1 MRQMLGSRIQN
12 IINQKRVETTNF
24 RHSVT
29 VVLLLRA
36 LRNTTFYEDSDFKID
51 KNAGFSKEELVMGRL
66 LYKIRLIKD
75 MNAHPIWGVELDPKD
90 ITNVGT
96 EQIGQGLFTAIA
108 SFFNSDCNPNT
119 IRINLGKKMFLV
131 AGKNIRKGEEIT
143 DNYCIH
149 FSDMPAMERREW
161 IEVGC

>member
-1 MRQMLGSRIQN
+1 
-12 IINQKRVETTNF
+12 
-24 RHSVT
+24 
-29 VVLLLRA
+29 
-36 LRNTTFYEDSDFKID
+36 
-51 KNAGFSKEELVMGRL
+51 MGRL